1 MTTCLYARQT
11 PAWAKWARA
20 HVRDTETVEDADAI
34 REELRR
40 IGQQLAQAD
49 ELRERRGKVVD
60 EARAAELT
68 QREIALLLGMTE
80 EGLRKAQ
87 KSYHGRGR
95 SYGGRLAS

>member
-1 MTTCLYARQT
+1 MAN
-11 PAWAKWARA
+11 K
-20 HVRDTETVEDADAI
+20 DADAI

-49 ELRERRGKVVD
+49 ELRERRGKGVD

>member
-1 MTTCLYARQT
+1 M
-11 PAWAKWARA
+11 
-20 HVRDTETVEDADAI
+20 HERDGILT
-34 REELRR
+34 
-40 IGQQLAQAD
+40 GYLAQPP
-49 ELRERRGKVVD
+49 LVD

>member
-1 MTTCLYARQT
+1 MAN
-11 PAWAKWARA
+11 K
-20 HVRDTETVEDADAI
+20 DADAI

-87 KSYHGRGR
+87 KDRISGAVAGPGR
-95 SYGGRLAS
+95 AADA

>member
-1 MTTCLYARQT
+1 MANRTR
-11 PAWAKWARA
+11 
-20 HVRDTETVEDADAI
+20 DAI

-68 QREIALLLGMTE
+68 QREIALLLG
-80 EGLRKAQ
+80 
-87 KSYHGRGR
+87 
-95 SYGGRLAS
+95 